1 MSRQNNYVA
10 PKKGSLC
17 DIYLTA
23 ESFNLYFS
31 FYHGIYYWR
40 VGVQTSII
48 TKIIY
53 KKKSTLT
60 VLGPNTFNYKWV
72 RSANN
77 KTTDLKTSTT
87 QKQQTSTYKIAE
99 FINPPTHTHTLL
111 IHVTRE
117 KINHCRI
124 MYSLVMDA
132 TWLQNWKCS
141 RTGFL
146 EIGNHFFK
154 CSHFT
159 QNCLNRTTVLQKC
172 LLNGELIKWYAFR
185 CNFI

>member
-99 FINPPTHTHTLL
+99 FINPPHTHTHTSYSRNEGKNQPLPNYVQLGYGRHLTSELEMLKNWLSWNRQSLL
-111 IHVTRE
+111 
-117 KINHCRI
+117 
-124 MYSLVMDA
+124 
-132 TWLQNWKCS
+132 
-141 RTGFL
+141 
-146 EIGNHFFK
+146 
-154 CSHFT
+154 
-159 QNCLNRTTVLQKC
+159 
-172 LLNGELIKWYAFR
+172 
-185 CNFI
+185 